1 MSFREEI
8 LESQREIYFE
18 SLNDVKISHEDVEM
32 IENQNAKRV
41 SKNDDVFKDL
51 KRKYKNK

>member
-18 SLNDVKISHEDVEM
+18 SLNDVKNSHEDVEM

>member
-8 LESQREIYFE
+8 MESQRDIYFE
-18 SLNDVKISHEDVEM
+18 YLNDVNISHEDAEM